1 MGEVWRARDTE
12 LDRQVAVKVLPAE
25 VADSPERRKRF
36 EREARAT
43 AGLNHPN
50 ILTIHEV
57 GIEQGRPFLVT
68 ELLEGESLRRVLRQG
83 LPSHATTAEWG
94 LAVAHGL
101 AAAHTKTIVHRDVK
115 PDNVFLTTD
124 NRVKILDF
132 GLAKILETETSD
144 EDETAALSSDTAAGT
159 LLGTMGYM
167 APEQLRG
174 DPVDV
179 RTDVFSLGCVLYEL
193 LSGRRP
199 FAGGSSA

>member
-1 MGEVWRARDTE
+1 MGEVWRAKDTE
-12 LDRQVAVKVLPAE
+12 LGREVAIKVLPAE

-50 ILTIHEV
+50 LLTIHDV
-57 GIEQGRPFLVT
+57 GFEDGRPFIVS
-68 ELLEGESLRRVLRQG
+68 ELLEGETLRRVLRSG
-83 LPSHATTAEWG
+83 LPSHAATAEWALAISQG
-94 LAVAHGL
+94 LAEAH
-101 AAAHTKTIVHRDVK
+101 AKAIVHRDIK

-132 GLAKILETETSD
+132 GLAKILETEATSGN
-144 EDETAALSSDTAAGT
+144 EDETAALSSDTAAGA

-174 DPVDV
+174 GPA
-179 RTDVFSLGCVLYEL
+179 TAGCM
-193 LSGRRP
+193 SSDTKT
-199 FAGGSSA
+199 AGTRSQSTRDSKY